1 MKLINNKINL
11 MIIKLIHNHIMI
23 PILILNISI
32 SHKIQMLMIKLK
44 RFNSIYLNQ
53 KAKHLLI
60 KNLWENRLM
69 IL

>member
-1 MKLINNKINL
+1 
-11 MIIKLIHNHIMI
+11 MIIKLIHNRIMI
-23 PILILNISI
+23 QILILNILI
-32 SHKIQMLMIKLK
+32 NHRIQMLMIKLK

-53 KAKHLLI
+53 KVKHLLI